1 MVHSTVRQP
10 KKCTLLMMM
19 PFFTQRREIAWRFG
33 IDFWQ
38 VDSIDYSK
46 YRNICAQI
54 ETSFLWI
61 FFRDI
66 ITNQSRKE
74 REKSA
79 GFHFCD

>member
-61 FFRDI
+61 FFP
-66 ITNQSRKE
+66 
-74 REKSA
+74 
-79 GFHFCD
+79 